1 MQAQAPAAIHQI
13 CIKKDFFSVEIFWW
27 RPEFSIKEIEKD
39 RPQNVAAFIMND
51 GLTSNC
57 VLLNVN
63 FLKQN
68 CTCH

>member
-39 RPQNVAAFIMND
+39 RPQNVAA
-51 GLTSNC
+51 L
-57 VLLNVN
+57 
-63 FLKQN
+63 
-68 CTCH
+68 